1 MLFTKHVFFDHVP
14 CSDFPPFPRISH
26 DFPAFPRYPPPA
38 HQVPPRIAGVLDIG
52 FMDVSPCR
60 ATVLAC
66 MSHQAAMR
74 SPGGSQDA
82 NQAFPHRP
90 RQTGVT
96 RSRRPA
102 VPPASGF
109 GVTRHE
115 TRDTG
120 FFRHASRLFPKHGL
134 YGRSIRRGCARDA
147 QPETAARTT
156 APAARSLLACALW
169 SGCCAAGAA
178 VVVRVER
185 LGAAWSGILP
195 HNQCPRSVRRSRLAT
210 RRTPKEPMLRKRSV
224 LYSADT
230 RAVSVAGILPSEY
243 NGRTAAMRGMCIW
256 PAFLTTR
263 RGEVRERAVRTRRKP
278 LGARRR
284 T

>member
-1 MLFTKHVFFDHVP
+1 MARHGRHGAPRAAVRAPSAPATGPFGFSRNTKHETRITAFTLFTKHVFFDHVP
-14 CSDFPPFPRISH
+14 CSDFPRFPGISQV
-26 DFPAFPRYPPPA
+26 PPPPA

-90 RQTGVT
+90 RQTGAT

-115 TRDTG
+115 TRNTRHG
-120 FFRHASRLFPKHGL
+120 FFQTRITAFPEAWPLRSFDSPWVRNGRTAGNRRPDHSACRPVTACLCAVKRLW
-134 YGRSIRRGCARDA
+134 RG
-147 QPETAARTT
+147 
-156 APAARSLLACALW
+156 W
-169 SGCCAAGAA
+169 SGCCGAGGAA
-178 VVVRVER
+178 RSGMER
-185 LGAAWSGILP
+185 HIAPEPVSPLRPPFTVGLTANAKGT
-195 HNQCPRSVRRSRLAT
+195 HAEKEERSIFR
-210 RRTPKEPMLRKRSV
+210 
-224 LYSADT
+224 
-230 RAVSVAGILPSEY
+230 
-243 NGRTAAMRGMCIW
+243 
-256 PAFLTTR
+256 
-263 RGEVRERAVRTRRKP
+263 
-278 LGARRR
+278 
-284 T
+284 

>member
-1 MLFTKHVFFDHVP
+1 MLFTKHVFFDHFP

-26 DFPAFPRYPPPA
+26 DFPTFPRYPPA

-90 RQTGVT
+90 RQTGAA

-115 TRDTG
+115 TRNTKHETRVFSDTHHG
-120 FFRHASRLFPKHGL
+120 FSRSMAFTVVRFAVG
-134 YGRSIRRGCARDA
+134 A
-147 QPETAARTT
+147 QGTYNRKPPPGPQRL
-156 APAARSLLACALW
+156 PPGHCLPVRC
-169 SGCCAAGAA
+169 GAA

-195 HNQCPRSVRRSRLAT
+195 LNRCPRSVRRSRLASW
-210 RRTPKEPMLRKRSV
+210 RTPKEPMLRKRNV

-243 NGRTAAMRGMCIW
+243 NGRTAAAKGMCI
-256 PAFLTTR
+256 
-263 RGEVRERAVRTRRKP
+263 
-278 LGARRR
+278 
-284 T
+284 